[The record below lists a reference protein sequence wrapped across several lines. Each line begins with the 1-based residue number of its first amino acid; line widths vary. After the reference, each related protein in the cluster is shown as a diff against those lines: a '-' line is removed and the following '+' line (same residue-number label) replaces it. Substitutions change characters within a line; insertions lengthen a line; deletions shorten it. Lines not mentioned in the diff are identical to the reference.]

1 MDINTMSPQSGR
13 RIREDNSIINEA
25 DIISSALGGKTYAFE
40 QVTVAD
46 TAKTLTAATYG
57 LTKRAVI
64 TVETAQIRFRTDG
77 TAPTAAV
84 GHLLDAGDTVI
95 LESAEDIANFKAIRT
110 GTVSAVINA
119 SYSS

>member
-1 MDINTMSPQSGR
+1 MDINKMSPQSGR
-13 RIREDNSIINEA
+13 RVCEDNSIVNEA
-25 DIISSALGGKTYAFE
+25 DIVSSALGGRTAAFE
-40 QVTVAD
+40 QLTVAD

-57 LTKRAVI
+57 LAKRSVI

-84 GHLLDAGDTVI
+84 GHLADIGDSVT

-110 GTVSAVINA
+110 GAVSAVLNV
-119 SYSS
+119 SYLA